1 MSQKGCYEY
10 FMEKEKNKGGRPR
23 EHDRDS
29 IMLELLEWAK
39 LPDSINLNGFCCSRE
54 PPIPPSYI
62 TLYAR
67 ECPKFRAAYETAK
80 AFLGDRREKMLNME
94 MLHVK
99 AYDLNASTYDQFLK
113 EEKRLQAE
121 FESNLRKKEDEVK
134 QPVYNITIPHD
145 LAIGSNIPTKTVS
158 D

>member
-1 MSQKGCYEY
+1 MNQKG
-10 FMEKEKNKGGRPR
+10 FMDKEKHPGGRPR
-23 EHDRDS
+23 EHDRDA
-29 IMLELLEWAK
+29 IALELLEWAK
-39 LPDSINLNGFCCSRE
+39 LPDSINLNGFCCTRE
-54 PPIPPSYI
+54 PPISPSFI
-62 TLYAR
+62 TRWAK
-67 ECPKFRAAYETAK
+67 ECDRFKQAYETAK

-121 FESNLRKKEDEVK
+121 FESNLRKQEEGVK
-134 QPVYNITIPHD
+134 QSTYTIIVPND
-145 LAIGSNIPTKTVS
+145 LAAGSDVPTKTLS